1 MNYTKAWL
9 TVIGQEELAIVKE
22 QGWDSP
28 EAAAKREEFKSAYEA
43 VKHIRK
49 CYDKEAHNG

>member
-9 TVIGQEELAIVKE
+9 TVIGREELAIVRE

-28 EAAAKREEFKSAYEA
+28 EATAKREEFKAAYQA
-43 VKHIRK
+43 VKHIRN
-49 CYDKEAHNG
+49 CYEKESHQ

>member
-49 CYDKEAHNG
+49 CYDKEAYNG